1 MGLDMQPSDGCAG
14 SCRLVLIVSIIG
26 YAAPGPNMAVT
37 FGRNDGLRW
46 YRDGVQKNAWLG
58 GEAENN

>member
-1 MGLDMQPSDGCAG
+1 
-14 SCRLVLIVSIIG
+14 VLIVSIIG